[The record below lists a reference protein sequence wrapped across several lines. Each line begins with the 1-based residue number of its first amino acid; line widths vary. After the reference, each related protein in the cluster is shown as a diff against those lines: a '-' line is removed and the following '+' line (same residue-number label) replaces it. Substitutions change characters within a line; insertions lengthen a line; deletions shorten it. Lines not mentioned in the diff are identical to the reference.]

1 MDAAAAIGDGI
12 PVGTPVFDS
21 AGERLGRVVGADPYV
36 LTVGRG
42 VIFTREF
49 SVDLADVD
57 RYEDGCLFL
66 GLAKDQVV
74 GARELRH

>member
-1 MDAAAAIGDGI
+1 MEATALLNDGI

-36 LTVGRG
+36 LIVGRG
-42 VIFTREF
+42 LIFTREF
-49 SVDLADVD
+49 PVDLANVD
-57 RYEDGCLFL
+57 RYEDGRLFL

-74 GARELRH
+74 GDRDHRH

>member
-1 MDAAAAIGDGI
+1 MDATAAIGDGI

-21 AGERLGRVVGADPYV
+21 AGQRLGRVVGADLYV

-42 VIFTREF
+42 LIFTREF

-57 RYEDGCLFL
+57 RYEDGQLFL
-66 GLAKDQVV
+66 GLVKDQVI
-74 GARELRH
+74 GGREYRH